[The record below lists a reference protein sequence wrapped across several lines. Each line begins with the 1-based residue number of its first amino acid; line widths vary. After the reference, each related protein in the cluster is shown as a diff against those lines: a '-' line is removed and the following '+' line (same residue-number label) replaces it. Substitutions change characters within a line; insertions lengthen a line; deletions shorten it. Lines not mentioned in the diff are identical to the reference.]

1 VLKGSTILIADD
13 EPYICELFRDLLE
26 PEEAQVLSVHNGSDA
41 LSVLEEQAAKLD
53 LAILDVRMPAPDGLA
68 MLKHI
73 NDHGLDVP
81 VIILTALDSSTVT
94 IEAMQLGAYDY
105 VAKPFDPD
113 NVLHLV
119 ERAIEYRRLTRRVH
133 ALEQLSSS
141 ADPRDTLIG
150 RSAAMQR
157 VYKLIG
163 RIADSNATVLIT
175 GESGTGKEV
184 VARTLHRSSPRRTK
198 PFVAVNCAALPETLL
213 ESELFGHEKGAF
225 TGAMARRKGRF
236 EQATEGIIFLDEI
249 GEMSQATQKKLLRVL
264 QDYTFERVG
273 GNITITADVRVIA
286 ATNRNLEQAVADGL
300 FREDLYYRLNVISI
314 HLPPLRERKDDI
326 PLLVQHFLSKKSSSG
341 DEPARICKDA
351 LTHLMEY
358 HWPGNIRQLENTI
371 ERAVV
376 LAQNKVIG
384 TEHLHLP
391 DEEQDEQD
399 DFLSTALA
407 HLLRQGKS
415 LDAILGEVRIR
426 STMLALQQARGNRL
440 AAAHMLGIPEED
452 L

>member
-1 VLKGSTILIADD
+1 MLKGCTILIADD

-26 PEEAQVLSVHNGSDA
+26 PEEAQVLSVHSGSEA
-41 LSVLEEQAAKLD
+41 LDVLEERAAKLD

-68 MLKHI
+68 VLKHI
-73 NDHGLDVP
+73 NDQGLEVP

-105 VAKPFDPD
+105 VAKPFDP
-113 NVLHLV
+113 NSVLHLV
-119 ERAIEYRRLTRRVH
+119 ERAIEYRRLTRRVQ
-133 ALEQLSSS
+133 ALELSGNTN
-141 ADPRDTLIG
+141 PRDTLIG
-150 RSAAMQR
+150 RSAAMQH

-163 RIADSNATVLIT
+163 RIADSDATVLIT

-184 VARTLHRSSPRRTK
+184 VARTLHRSSPRRSK

-213 ESELFGHEKGAF
+213 ESELFGHEKGSF

-273 GNITITADVRVIA
+273 GNVTITADVRVIA

-341 DEPARICKDA
+341 DEPARIGEDA
-351 LTHLMEY
+351 LAYLMEH
-358 HWPGNIRQLENTI
+358 HWPGNIRQLENAI

-384 TEHLHLP
+384 IEHLHLP
-391 DEEQDEQD
+391 NDDHDEQHD
-399 DFLSTALA
+399 LLSTALA

-415 LDAILGEVRIR
+415 LDAILGEVRVR
-426 STMLALQQARGNRL
+426 STMLALQQAGGDRL
-440 AAAHMLGIPEED
+440 TAAHMLGIPEED
-452 L
+452 V